1 MMRFYAGYAYPMMG
15 AGPGWIIMA
24 VLCVLLIVVA
34 VYVFVRLAHG
44 DHFRFEHKN
53 TESVQENAA
62 LKILDERY
70 AKGEISDE
78 EYKAKKANL
87 Q

>member
-1 MMRFYAGYAYPMMG
+1 MMRYYGGYGYPMMG
-15 AGPGWIIMA
+15 FNPGGIIMGI
-24 VLCVLLIVVA
+24 LCILLIIVA
-34 VYVFVRLAHG
+34 VFVIVRLVRHQ
-44 DHFRFEHKN
+44 HFYSEHK
-53 TESVQENAA
+53 TGAAPENSA
-62 LKILDERY
+62 LKILNERY

>member
-1 MMRFYAGYAYPMMG
+1 
-15 AGPGWIIMA
+15 MA
-24 VLCVLLIVVA
+24 IFCILLIVVI
-34 VYVFVRLAHG
+34 VFVIVRLARHRHFHFGHMQAG
-44 DHFRFEHKN
+44 DA
-53 TESVQENAA
+53 QENSA
-62 LKILDERY
+62 LKILNERY

>member
-1 MMRFYAGYAYPMMG
+1 MMRYYGGYGYPMMG
-15 AGPGWIIMA
+15 GGGIIMA
-24 VLCVLLIVVA
+24 IFCILLIALVV
-34 VYVFVRLAHG
+34 FIIVRLARHRHFYFGHMQAG
-44 DHFRFEHKN
+44 DAH
-53 TESVQENAA
+53 ENSA
-62 LKILDERY
+62 LKILNERY